1 MTTRKAP
8 LNLTDKAIERIQ
20 QVSNGRM
27 LRISLKAKGCSNMG
41 YVMAF
46 VDEPEQHDEV
56 FETMGVKVA
65 MAPQAVLLMLGT
77 EMDFVQTPTKS
88 HFVFNNPQEK
98 SRCGCGQSFRI

>member
-1 MTTRKAP
+1 MTKKTP
-8 LNLTDKAIERIQ
+8 IQLTDRAVERIQ
-20 QVSNGRM
+20 HVAEGRI

-46 VDEPEQHDEV
+46 VDAPEAHDEV
-56 FETMGVKVA
+56 FETNGVKVA
-65 MAPQAVLLMLGT
+65 MAPQAILLMLGS

-88 HFVFNNPQEK
+88 QFVFNNPQEK

>member
-1 MTTRKAP
+1 MTSKRAPIQLTNKAV
-8 LNLTDKAIERIQ
+8 ERVL
-20 QVSNGRM
+20 QVASGRI

-46 VDEPEQHDEV
+46 VDEPETHDDV
-56 FETMGVKVA
+56 FEVNGVTVA
-65 MAPQAVLLMLGT
+65 MAPQAVLLMLGS

-88 HFVFNNPQEK
+88 QFVFNNPQEK